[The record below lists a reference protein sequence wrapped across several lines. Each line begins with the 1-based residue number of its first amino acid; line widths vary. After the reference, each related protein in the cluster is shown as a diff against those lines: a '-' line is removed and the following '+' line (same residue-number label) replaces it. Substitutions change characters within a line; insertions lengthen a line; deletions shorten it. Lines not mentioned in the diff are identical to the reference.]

1 MPERI
6 ERIEPRPRERV
17 RVTLSGGRFFTIP
30 APAAEGLREG
40 AVLDDDALARL
51 DRMDQYGRGRDR
63 ALRLLARRAR
73 TRHELGAALAADG
86 ITEPVRRGI
95 LAELEEQGLV
105 DDRRFAVE
113 YARSRA
119 EARFHGPHRLRHDL
133 RRLGVARADVDAAIE
148 AVFGGEEQAARA
160 RALVARRLGDG
171 PVDERAVRRIVGLL
185 RRRGYDYEVV
195 GDIAASL
202 LRRIDHSPGDE

>member
-6 ERIEPRPRERV
+6 ERIEPRPRDRV

-30 APAAEGLREG
+30 AEAAAGVERG
-40 AVLDDDALARL
+40 ATLDDETIARL
-51 DRMDQYGRGRDR
+51 DRIDQYVRGRDR
-63 ALRLLARRAR
+63 ALRLLSRRAR
-73 TRHELGAALAADG
+73 TRHELHTALAADG
-86 ITEPVRRGI
+86 VTEPVRRGI
-95 LAELEEQGLV
+95 VAELEEQGLV

-113 YARSRA
+113 YARTKA
-119 EARFHGPHRLRHDL
+119 DVRFLGPHRLRHEL
-133 RRLGVARADVDAAIE
+133 RRLGVGRADIDAAIE
-148 AVFGGEEQAARA
+148 TVFEGETQAERA

-185 RRRGYDYEVV
+185 RRRGYDYEIV

-202 LRRIDHSPGDE
+202 LRRIDRSPADE